1 VDLLLADWVFGYGSL
16 IWNPEIDFEGAE
28 LGRVHGYHRAFCI
41 ASMHYRGTIDAPG
54 VVLGLDRGGSCIG
67 LAFRLHHAS
76 RRRAIE
82 QLYEREMLGDV
93 YVPTLAATTLA
104 DGRQVRALTFV
115 ANRASEAYNL
125 LPEPELLRRL
135 ASCAG
140 QRGPNREYAIN
151 TLHALQHHGVHD
163 ARMARLVHRL
173 LATSH
178 CVEGAATTGAAGG
191 AEVSGGTEAGHPSDG
206 APCAQAPG

>member
-1 VDLLLADWVFGYGSL
+1 MDLLLADWVFGYGSL
-16 IWNPEIDFEGAE
+16 IWNPEIEFEGAE
-28 LGRVHGYHRAFCI
+28 LARVHGYHRAFCI
-41 ASMHYRGTIDAPG
+41 SSTHYRGTVEAPG

-67 LAFRLHHAS
+67 LAYRLHHAG

-82 QLYEREMLGDV
+82 QLYAREMLGDV
-93 YVPTLAATTLA
+93 YLPTLAATTLA

-115 ANRASEAYNL
+115 ANRASEAYSL
-125 LPEPELLRRL
+125 LSEPELLRRL

-163 ARMARLVHRL
+163 ARMTRLVHRL
-173 LATSH
+173 MATGHDAGSMD
-178 CVEGAATTGAAGG
+178 GTGGG
-191 AEVSGGTEAGHPSDG
+191 QGGDG
-206 APCAQAPG
+206 SPCAQARA